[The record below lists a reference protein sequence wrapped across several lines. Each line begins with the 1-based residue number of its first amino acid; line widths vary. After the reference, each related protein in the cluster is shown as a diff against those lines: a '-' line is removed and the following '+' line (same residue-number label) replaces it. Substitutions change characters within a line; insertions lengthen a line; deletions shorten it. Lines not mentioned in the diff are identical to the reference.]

1 MSKVKTA
8 LADALTNPVESDT
21 EAAWRAAVQYADE
34 AALRV
39 EGQWGIGRIE
49 RLVPPELAAKFAIA
63 QRQLDEAIRRGDPAL
78 AAQKSASLAKGW
90 QLMDKA
96 AREAGHRPEDAG
108 NVWFQ
113 ASEDGKRKYCFC
125 ARGSEGSALA
135 RCYPDHIV
143 VSFEEVIR
151 LLETTE
157 AGSAVSAVKAVFPG
171 ATLVAGRIPKGG
183 DEIPF

>member
-8 LADALTNPVESDT
+8 LADTLTNPVESDT

-135 RCYPDHIV
+135 RRYPDHIV

-151 LLETTE
+151 LLDTTE
-157 AGSAVSAVKAVFPG
+157 AGAAVSAVKAVFPG
-171 ATLVAGRIPKGG
+171 ATLAAGRIPKGG